1 MQGDHCRPRWF
12 AHSGRDMRA
21 LGSLGGKGR
30 KAIDPERVHEGLRS
44 YLKREVDPARVW
56 EAIERALEGQNE
68 SARVSAS
75 KLLFDALYEPS
86 AGTCPVCK
94 EREANSGAGG
104 SEADRPALPARGT
117 PT

>member
-1 MQGDHCRPRWF
+1 MALSSEMSLSEDS
-12 AHSGRDMRA
+12 HSF
-21 LGSLGGKGR
+21 
-30 KAIDPERVHEGLRS
+30 LRS

-86 AGTCPVCK
+86 SDTWPVCT
-94 EREANSGAGG
+94 EREANAEQVQAKLIDLLSRHA
-104 SEADRPALPARGT
+104 ST